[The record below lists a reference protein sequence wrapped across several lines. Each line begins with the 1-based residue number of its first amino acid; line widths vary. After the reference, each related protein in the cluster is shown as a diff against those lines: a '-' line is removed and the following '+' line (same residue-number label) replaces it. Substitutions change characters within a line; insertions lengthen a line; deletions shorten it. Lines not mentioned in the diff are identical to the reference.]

1 MQLLD
6 LFQEARV
13 ERLGEARCVPAS
25 VRQRRS
31 RRLPVRTRQGHHR
44 FCKYCG
50 VTVFGEGDVKELG
63 GAFVSI
69 SVAAIDDL
77 SPEEL
82 ERLPIRHSDGLHN
95 NRMNPP
101 KHHGYL

>member
-1 MQLLD
+1 MKPDAFRLLSGKDD
-6 LFQEARV
+6 LGDYQFA
-13 ERLGEARCVPAS
+13 
-25 VRQRRS
+25 
-31 RRLPVRTRQGHHR
+31 TRQGHHR
-44 FCKYCG
+44 FCRNCG
-50 VTVFGEGDVKELG
+50 VTAFGDGDVKELG

-82 ERLPIRHSDGLHN
+82 ERLPIRYMDGRHDN
-95 NRMNPP
+95 WMQPP

>member
-1 MQLLD
+1 M
-6 LFQEARV
+6 
-13 ERLGEARCVPAS
+13 
-25 VRQRRS
+25 
-31 RRLPVRTRQGHHR
+31 
-44 FCKYCG
+44 
-50 VTVFGEGDVKELG
+50 KELG

-82 ERLPIRHSDGLHN
+82 ARLPIRYSDGLHN

>member
-31 RRLPVRTRQGHHR
+31 RRLPVRAREGHHR
-44 FCKYCG
+44 FCKYC
-50 VTVFGEGDVKELG
+50 VTVFDEGDVKELG

-82 ERLPIRHSDGLHN
+82 ERLPIRCSDDLRN
-95 NRMNPP
+95 NRMNRP